1 MKVLLAHPGTQHAPQ
16 LAAQLARLGRLDG
29 YWTGLAA
36 VEGTARA
43 ALLRTA
49 GRLPGLRGLGTRLV
63 SGVPPEKLHTLAA
76 AELRALWQMRRGG
89 DGLAVFHERNE
100 AFQRALPESALRGAD
115 VVVGFD
121 TSAWLL
127 GQRAAAAGKPFVLDR
142 SIAHP
147 AALEPLRRKL
157 AQLYPDWAF
166 EDAPRP
172 AYLIAAEDEE
182 HRRAARIVVGGSYAA
197 QTLLERGLP
206 PERVVVNPYGAD
218 WSRFAAPAAAS
229 APGANRPL
237 RFLYVGS
244 VIARKGVPVLLDAWR
259 RLAPRDAELWLAG
272 SIGPRE
278 RPLLPALP
286 GVRYLGQVPRAE
298 MPRLYG
304 ECDVFVLPSLFEG
317 FGLVVLEALAAGL
330 PVISTPHT
338 GAVDVVRS
346 PVLGELVPVL
356 DADALT
362 AAMQRTLDRPPVRAA
377 VQQAAAPLRAECS
390 WDAYG
395 QRWADLLD
403 LLA

>member
-1 MKVLLAHPGTQHAPQ
+1 LKVLLAHPGTQHAPQ
-16 LAAQLARLGRLDG
+16 LAAQLARLGRLQG

-36 VEGTARA
+36 VGGTARA
-43 ALLRTA
+43 ALLRAT
-49 GRLPGLRGLGTRLV
+49 GSLPGLRGLDTRLITGI
-63 SGVPPEKLHTLAA
+63 SPDQLHTLPTV
-76 AELRALWQMRRGG
+76 ELRALWKMRRGG

-100 AFQRALPESALRGAD
+100 AFQRAVPDSALQAAD
-115 VVVGFD
+115 AVVGFD
-121 TSAWLL
+121 TSSWILA
-127 GQRAAAAGKPFVLDR
+127 QRAAAAHKPFVLDR

-157 AQLYPDWAF
+157 AQLYPAWAF

-172 AYLIAAEDEE
+172 DYLSTAEEEE
-182 HRRAARIVVGGSYAA
+182 HRRAARIVVGGSFAA
-197 QTLLERGLP
+197 KTLLERGVA
-206 PERVVVNPYGAD
+206 PERVVVNTYGAD
-218 WSRFAAPAAAS
+218 WSRFATPAVVG
-229 APGANRPL
+229 APGAKRPL

-244 VIARKGVPVLLDAWR
+244 VIARKGVPVLLDAWQ

-278 RPLLPALP
+278 RPLLPELP

-330 PVISTPHT
+330 PVISSPHT

-346 PVLGELVPVL
+346 PALGEIVPVL
-356 DADALT
+356 DAEALT
-362 AAMQRTLDRPPVRAA
+362 AALRRALEQPPLRAA
-377 VQQAAAPLRAECS
+377 VQQAAAPLRTECS
-390 WDAYG
+390 WEAYG
-395 QRWADLLD
+395 QRWANLLD
-403 LLA
+403 GLT

>member
-1 MKVLLAHPGTQHAPQ
+1 LKVLLAHPGTQHAPQ
-16 LAAQLARLGRLDG
+16 LAAQLARLDRLHG

-36 VEGTARA
+36 VAGTARA
-43 ALLRTA
+43 ALLRSA
-49 GRLPGLRGLGTRLV
+49 AHLPGLRGLDTRLLT
-63 SGVPPEKLHTLAA
+63 GVPPDRLHTVPTV
-76 AELRALWQMRRGG
+76 ELRALWRMRRGG

-100 AFQRALPESALRGAD
+100 AFQRALPDSALHAAD
-115 VVVGFD
+115 AVVGFD
-121 TSAWLL
+121 TSSWVLA
-127 GQRAAAAGKPFVLDR
+127 QRAAAAHKPFVLDR

-147 AALEPLRRKL
+147 AALAPLQRKL
-157 AQLYPDWAF
+157 AQLYPAWAF

-172 AYLIAAEDEE
+172 HYLTAAEDEE
-182 HRRAARIVVGGSYAA
+182 HRRAARVVVGGSFAA
-197 QTLLERGLP
+197 KTLLDRGLAP
-206 PERVVVNPYGAD
+206 DRVVVNAYGAD
-218 WSRFAAPAAAS
+218 WSRFATPTVVPP
-229 APGANRPL
+229 PGATRPL

-244 VIARKGVPVLLDAWR
+244 VIARKGVPVLLDAWQ

-278 RPLLPALP
+278 RPLLPELP

-346 PVLGELVPVL
+346 PTLGEIVPVL
-356 DADALT
+356 EAEAL
-362 AAMQRTLDRPPVRAA
+362 AAALQRALDHPPSRAA
-377 VQQAAAPLRAECS
+377 VQQAALPLRTECS
-390 WDAYG
+390 WEAYG
-395 QRWADLLD
+395 QRWATLLD
-403 LLA
+403 SLT